1 MRDNTMKKIF
11 ALLFCF
17 LFLLTA
23 CSGKEEKPNSTF
35 DESNAVSYVGA
46 GEMTAINILVNS
58 NEFLSADVF
67 VDGHLPVDESGLI
80 ENEQGTFAP
89 VASVE
94 ITTYAALKE
103 MVYSTYTAET
113 AEKLL
118 NSPAKYA
125 EINGKLY
132 FNMKYDTPSQSAEAS
147 EAPEISAEISADGK
161 YSVTVKYGSEET
173 VMVAVDTEN
182 GIRLENIY

>member
-1 MRDNTMKKIF
+1 MKKII
-11 ALLFCF
+11 AILFCF

-23 CSGKEEKPNSTF
+23 CTGKEEPPTSTF
-35 DESNAVSYVGA
+35 DESNAFSYVGA

-58 NEFLSADVF
+58 NAFLASEVF

-80 ENEQGTFAP
+80 ETAEGAFAP
-89 VASVE
+89 VASAE
-94 ITTYAALKE
+94 ISTYEKLKE
-103 MVYSTYTAET
+103 TVYSTYTEET

-132 FNMKYDTPSQSAEAS
+132 FNMKYDAPVKENAS
-147 EAPEISAEISADGK
+147 EESPEISAEISSDGK
-161 YSVTVKYGSEET
+161 YVVTVKYSKTET
-173 VMVAVDTEN
+173 LMSAVETDN
-182 GIRLENIY
+182 GIRLEDIY

>member
-1 MRDNTMKKIF
+1 MKKIF
-11 ALLFCF
+11 LILVCF

-23 CSGKEEKPNSTF
+23 CAGNEGKPSSTF
-35 DESNAVSYVGA
+35 NESNAVSYVGA

-67 VDGHLPVDESGLI
+67 VDNHLPVDESGLI
-80 ENEQGTFAP
+80 ENEQGCFAP
-89 VASVE
+89 VASSE
-94 ITTYAALKE
+94 ITTYSALKE
-103 MVYSTYTAET
+103 MVYSTYTAQT

-118 NSPAKYA
+118 NEPAKYV

-132 FNMKYDTPSQSAEAS
+132 FNMQYYSQVQSNADS
-147 EAPEISAEISADGK
+147 ESPEISAELSADGK
-161 YSVTVKYGSEET
+161 YVITVKHGKTEAVMSAVET
-173 VMVAVDTEN
+173 DE

>member
-1 MRDNTMKKIF
+1 MKKIF
-11 ALLFCF
+11 LLLFCF

-23 CSGKEEKPNSTF
+23 CSGKEEKPSSTF

-58 NEFLSADVF
+58 NELLSAKVF

-89 VASVE
+89 VASVDVL
-94 ITTYAALKE
+94 TYSQLKE
-103 MVYSTYTAET
+103 MVYSTYTAQI

-132 FNMKYDTPSQSAEAS
+132 FNMKYDTPSQSDAAS
-147 EAPEISAEISADGK
+147 EAPEVSAEISPDGK
-161 YSVTVKYGSEET
+161 YVITVKHADGET
-173 VMVAVDTEN
+173 FMSAVETEN

>member
-1 MRDNTMKKIF
+1 MKKIF
-11 ALLFCF
+11 LLLFCF

-23 CSGKEEKPNSTF
+23 CSGKEETPSSTF
-35 DESNAVSYVGA
+35 NESNAVSYVGA

-67 VDGHLPVDESGLI
+67 VDNHLPVDESGLI
-80 ENEQGTFAP
+80 ENEQGRFAP

-94 ITTYAALKE
+94 IATYSALKE
-103 MVYSTYTAET
+103 MVYSTYTAQA

-118 NSPAKYA
+118 NEPAKYV

-132 FNMKYDTPSQSAEAS
+132 FDMQYYSQVQSNADS
-147 EAPEISAEISADGK
+147 EAPEISAQISADGK
-161 YSVTVKYGSEET
+161 YVISVKYGENET
-173 VMVAVDTEN
+173 VMSAVETDN

>member
-1 MRDNTMKKIF
+1 MKKII

-23 CSGKEEKPNSTF
+23 CSGKEEKPTSAF
-35 DESNAVSYVGA
+35 DESNAFSYVGA

-58 NEFLSADVF
+58 NEFLSSNVF
-67 VDGHLPVDESGLI
+67 VDSHLPIDESGLI
-80 ENEQGTFAP
+80 ETEEGTFAP

-94 ITTYAALKE
+94 ISTYEKLEE
-103 MVYSTYTAET
+103 MVYSTYTVQI

-132 FNMKYDTPSQSAEAS
+132 FNMKYDAPSQGDASAES
-147 EAPEISAEISADGK
+147 PEVSAEISPHGE
-161 YSVTVKYGSEET
+161 YVVTVKYGKEET
-173 VMVAVDTEN
+173 LMSAVNTDD